1 MKKFI
6 LPVTEFWACICSVG
20 ISEGMPEKEVKYVRF
35 TNVIALLTALAVFAY
50 IPFSLIKGNREL
62 SILQGIDALCILLA
76 LLLNS
81 LGYNRLARHTY
92 IVIVNCFVL
101 INSCFIGY
109 RSGVQDFFYIVYIIP
124 FLLFSVTD
132 YKDIAFG
139 VIVSVVFFNL
149 YQHIYPYFNAYNL
162 DIQSQEMISNINL
175 WMKFVLFGIAIY
187 ILSYYNF
194 STEVELALTNQ
205 KLQAQAQELKR
216 SNEDLEQFAAIISH
230 DLKAP
235 VRNVSGFMT
244 ILMRKYGDKLDA
256 DAMSFVELS
265 KNSSERMA
273 KQIDDLLSYSKLGR
287 DLPATNTV
295 DVNEMIKTIRMELGE
310 KISEKSATLAIE
322 SPLPT
327 LYNVHSSMIHHVFQ
341 NLIANGIKFNTNEA
355 PRIAI
360 SYTDHSTH
368 HIFHIRDNGI
378 GISEEYKQKVFQMF
392 KRLHTEQEYEGT
404 GIGLAV
410 CKKIVDFYGGDIW
423 MESQVGVGTSF
434 YFSLP
439 KHQVQFSLS

>member
-1 MKKFI
+1 
-6 LPVTEFWACICSVG
+6 
-20 ISEGMPEKEVKYVRF
+20 
-35 TNVIALLTALAVFAY
+35 
-50 IPFSLIKGNREL
+50 
-62 SILQGIDALCILLA
+62 
-76 LLLNS
+76 
-81 LGYNRLARHTY
+81 
-92 IVIVNCFVL
+92 
-101 INSCFIGY
+101 
-109 RSGVQDFFYIVYIIP
+109 
-124 FLLFSVTD
+124 
-132 YKDIAFG
+132 
-139 VIVSVVFFNL
+139 
-149 YQHIYPYFNAYNL
+149 
-162 DIQSQEMISNINL
+162 MISNINL

-205 KLQAQAQELKR
+205 KLQSQAQELKR

-310 KISEKSATLAIE
+310 KISEKNATVVVE
-322 SPLPT
+322 SQLPA
-327 LYNVHSSMIHHVFQ
+327 LYDIHSSMIHHVFQ
-341 NLIANGIKFNTNEA
+341 NLIANGIKFNTNEN

-423 MESQVGVGTSF
+423 MESQVGQGTSF